1 MPANTIEVS
10 SKPAA
15 KRNAAQKDKLS
26 AARLLGKWIL
36 TIVMLVIAVEM
47 IIPFIWMISTSF
59 KKASDVFNYPV
70 QWIPATFDFKHHI
83 NVWSG
88 SDSFI
93 TYYLNSLKVTLIPVI
108 LAAFLSSLAAYSF
121 AKLEYKGRDAF
132 FLLYISMMMVPNQIL
147 FVPKFIMFDWMGI
160 YNTHWALILPQCF
173 SVFGVFLMRQF
184 FVSFPNELIQAAK
197 VDGANHFYIWWKIML
212 PLAKPVIASFMILD
226 FTWNWNDYENPL
238 IFLNSQKLYTIPLG
252 LNKFVLESNIDYNG
266 MMAAA
271 SASIIPIIIVFLLGQ
286 RYVVEGVTS
295 SGIKG

>member
-1 MPANTIEVS
+1 MTESKSVS
-10 SKPAA
+10 RSIGKIV
-15 KRNAAQKDKLS
+15 LT
-26 AARLLGKWIL
+26 LLLFVFAI
-36 TIVMLVIAVEM
+36 EM
-47 IIPFIWMISTSF
+47 IVPFIWMISTSF

-70 QWIPATFDFKHHI
+70 QWIPQTFDFNHHMK
-83 NVWSG
+83 VWQG
-88 SDSFI
+88 QDSFI
-93 TYYLNSLKVTLIPVI
+93 TYYLNSLKVTIMPVLIAVI
-108 LAAFLSSLAAYSF
+108 LSSLAAYSF
-121 AKLEYKGRDAF
+121 AKMEYKGRNAI

-184 FVSFPNELIQAAK
+184 YLSFPGEIIQAAK
-197 VDGANHFYIWWKIML
+197 VDGANHFYIWLRIML
-212 PLAKPVIASFMILD
+212 PLAKPVMASFMILD

-238 IFLNSQKLYTIPLG
+238 IFLSSQELYTIPLG

-271 SASIIPIIIVFLLGQ
+271 SASIVPIILVFLLSQ
-286 RYVVEGVTS
+286 RYVVEGVAS